1 MTTIRDFSMFDLLDY
16 NNINLDITTETV
28 GFNRYY
34 FILLKVWNSFL
45 WIIFDKVTGVLL
57 DFSFKLRII
66 SFLS

>member
-1 MTTIRDFSMFDLLDY
+1 MFDLLDY